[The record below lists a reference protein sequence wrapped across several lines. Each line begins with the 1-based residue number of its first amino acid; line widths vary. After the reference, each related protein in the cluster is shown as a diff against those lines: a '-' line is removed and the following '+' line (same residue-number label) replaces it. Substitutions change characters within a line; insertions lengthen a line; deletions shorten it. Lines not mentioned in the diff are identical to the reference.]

1 MFAPPAAAHSQG
13 LVEEPAVES
22 TPANTFILKV
32 IAKKDSTEL
41 MLKALII
48 RTHPPKPIQY
58 QLKLAESVTDCFLQY
73 QTMELL
79 KEAEVKITG
88 EKINGAPFLVEI
100 L

>member
-22 TPANTFILKV
+22 APANTFILKV

-41 MLKALII
+41 KLKALIT
-48 RTHPPKPIQY
+48 RTHAPKPIRY
-58 QLKLAESVTDCFLQY
+58 QLKPADYATDCFLQY

-79 KEAEVKITG
+79 KLK
-88 EKINGAPFLVEI
+88 
-100 L
+100 